1 MKGCNIAGLCRLSG
15 ISRQAHY
22 REKRVRQRESLE
34 EDLIVEL
41 VHRQRANH
49 PRMGARKLL
58 VELAPELL
66 KAGLQLGRDRFLEV
80 LRKRKLLVVP
90 KKRSARTTYSDHG
103 LPLYRNLLY
112 KLEPTAPNQVWVAD
126 ITYLDTDEGFVYLSL
141 ITDLVSRKIVG
152 WNLGENLEA
161 SQSVKALRK
170 AIEELPPDCWP
181 IHHSDRGSQ
190 YCCRQ
195 YVDALK
201 DRDLPVSMTEENHCY
216 ENCYA
221 ERVNG
226 ILKDEY
232 NLDLRFRTKAQAL
245 TATTQ
250 AIEMYNNYRPHSSL
264 GMCKPSHIHKKAKK
278 AA

>member
-1 MKGCNIAGLCRLSG
+1 VGLCRLSG

-22 REKRVRQRESLE
+22 KQKRVRQRDAIE
-34 EDLIVEL
+34 EDLVVEQ
-41 VHRQRANH
+41 VGRKRAEH

-58 VELAPELL
+58 LEIGADLL
-66 KAGLQLGRDRFLEV
+66 KAGISLGRDRLLEI
-80 LRKRKLLVVP
+80 LRGRGLLVRP
-90 KKRSARTTYSDHG
+90 KRRGARTTYSDHS
-103 LPLYRNLLY
+103 LPVYRNLLY
-112 KLEPTAPNQVWVAD
+112 ALEPTTPDQVWVAD

-152 WNLGENLEA
+152 WHLGESLEA
-161 SQSVKALRK
+161 SQSVRALRQ
-170 AIEELPPDCWP
+170 AIDQLPANRWP

-190 YCCRQ
+190 YCCRE
-195 YVDALK
+195 YVEVLME
-201 DRDLPVSMTEENHCY
+201 RDLPISMTEANHCY

-226 ILKDEY
+226 ILKNEY

-245 TATTQ
+245 SATRQ
-250 AIEMYNNYRPHSSL
+250 AVDMYNNHRPHSSL
-264 GMCKPSHIHKKAKK
+264 GMQKPAQIHRQ